1 VRRVR
6 YVRLGFSVLL
16 VAVAFAPS
24 AMSSLANPCA
34 FNAGMVATPV
44 SSDSPYGLVSCDHFG
59 GVSLRDLPTILW
71 TLLLCLCAF
80 VVAHQ
85 AIPRREGVVCSL
97 VGIFGFLAA
106 IGIAATL
113 RGDPFGALYSVG
125 LWMTGVA
132 VAIYGWLTSRL
143 MTALRLPN
151 ITRERSRV
159 P

>member
-1 VRRVR
+1 MR
-6 YVRLGFSVLL
+6 YVRLGFGVLL
-16 VAVAFAPS
+16 VAVAFAPL

-34 FNAGMVATPV
+34 FNVGMVATPV
-44 SSDSPYGLVSCDHFG
+44 SSDNPYGLVSCDHFG
-59 GVSLRDLPTILW
+59 SVSLRDLPTILW

-80 VVAHQ
+80 AVTHQ

-97 VGIFGFLAA
+97 VGICGFLAA

-113 RGDPFGALYSVG
+113 RGDPFGALHSVG

-132 VAIYGWLTSRL
+132 VATYGWLTSRL

-151 ITRERSRV
+151 ITLEQSRD

>member
-1 VRRVR
+1 VQRVR
-6 YVRLGFSVLL
+6 YVRVGFSVLL
-16 VAVAFAPS
+16 VAVAFAPL
-24 AMSSLANPCA
+24 AMSSLAHPCA
-34 FNAGMVATPV
+34 FNVGMVATPV
-44 SSDSPYGLVSCDHFG
+44 SSDNPYGLVSCDQFG
-59 GVSLRDLPTILW
+59 GVSLRDLPTIVW

-80 VVAHQ
+80 LIAHQ
-85 AIPRREGVVCSL
+85 AIPRRKAAVCSL
-97 VGIFGFLAA
+97 VGVCGFLAA
-106 IGIAATL
+106 IGVAATL

-151 ITRERSRV
+151 ITLERSRE